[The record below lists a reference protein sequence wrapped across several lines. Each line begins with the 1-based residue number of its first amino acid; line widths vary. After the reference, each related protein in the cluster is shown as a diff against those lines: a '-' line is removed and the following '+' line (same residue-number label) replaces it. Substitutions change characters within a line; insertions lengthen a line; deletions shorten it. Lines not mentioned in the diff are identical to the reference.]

1 MTVRVAAPADI
12 HGNLPALEAVL
23 EEVRRES
30 PELVVVCGDVASGPM
45 PAQTIDLLTGLT
57 EVRFVSGNAD
67 RGLVEAFDH
76 QEGAGWSG
84 PFGEWC
90 AGQISREDRDFLDS
104 FQATV
109 VVEDVVGLGRVLFC
123 HGSPRSDVEIMTVET
138 PDERIRAF
146 TAGLDVDVVVCG
158 HTHMQFDRTVG
169 RLRVVNPGSV
179 GMPSGE
185 PGAFWAMLGPGVEM
199 RRTEYDRE
207 AAATRIRALDWPV
220 AEEFAREN
228 VLTVPSMEEAMAF
241 MHEMEAKQSL

>member
-1 MTVRVAAPADI
+1 MRIAALADI

-23 EEVRRES
+23 EEVRS
-30 PELVVVCGDVASGPM
+30 AAPDLVVVCGDVASGPM
-45 PAQTIDLLTGLT
+45 PAQTIRLLMGLT

-76 QEGAGWSG
+76 QSGPEWSG

-90 AGQISREDRDFLDS
+90 SRQITRDDRNFLAE
-104 FQATV
+104 FEATV
-109 VVEDVVGLGRVLFC
+109 LVENVEGLGRALFC

-158 HTHMQFDRTVG
+158 HTHMQFDRRVD
-169 RLRVVNPGSV
+169 RLRIVNPGSV
-179 GMPSGE
+179 GMPYGESG
-185 PGAFWAMLGPGVEM
+185 AYWAVLGPDVQM
-199 RRTEYDRE
+199 RRTAYDLE

-220 AEEFAREN
+220 AEAFALEN
-228 VLTVPSMEEAMAF
+228 VLTVPSREAAMSS
-241 MHEMEAKQSL
+241 MRETERRQNP

>member
-1 MTVRVAAPADI
+1 MRIAALADI

-23 EEVRRES
+23 QEVRRET
-30 PELVVVCGDVASGPM
+30 PDLIVVCGDVASGPM
-45 PAQTIDLLTGLT
+45 PAQTVRLLR
-57 EVRFVSGNAD
+57 EMSDVRYVSGNAD
-67 RGLVEAFDH
+67 RGLVAAFDH
-76 QEGAGWSG
+76 HDGPEWPG

-90 AGQISREDRDFLDS
+90 VGQISRADRDFLDS
-104 FQATV
+104 FEATV
-109 VVEDVVGLGRVLFC
+109 LVEDVDGLGRVLFC

-158 HTHMQFDRTVG
+158 HTHMQFDRTVD
-169 RLRVVNPGSV
+169 RVRVINPGSV

-207 AAATRIRALDWPV
+207 AAAARIRALDWPV

-228 VLTVPSMEEAMAF
+228 VLAVPSREEALSF
-241 MHEMEAKQSL
+241 MREMEAKQSP

>member
-1 MTVRVAAPADI
+1 MADI

-23 EEVRRES
+23 QEVRRET
-30 PELVVVCGDVASGPM
+30 PDLIVVCGDVASGPM
-45 PAQTIDLLTGLT
+45 PAQTVRLLR
-57 EVRFVSGNAD
+57 EMSDVRYVSGNAD
-67 RGLVEAFDH
+67 RGLVEAFDRH
-76 QEGAGWSG
+76 DGPEWSG

-90 AGQISREDRDFLDS
+90 AGQISRVDRDFLVA
-104 FQATV
+104 FEATV
-109 VVEDVVGLGRVLFC
+109 LVEDVDGLGRVLFC

-158 HTHMQFDRTVG
+158 HTHMQFDRKVD
-169 RLRVVNPGSV
+169 RVRVVNPGSV

-207 AAATRIRALDWPV
+207 AAAARIRALDWPV
-220 AEEFAREN
+220 AEDFAREN
-228 VLTVPSMEEAMAF
+228 VLAVPSREEAMSF
-241 MHEMEAKQSL
+241 MREMEARQSP